1 MNHSLNAYYPTF
13 WGGHT
18 IGDNFDLNLK
28 IGRVVNQNFKTE
40 PTLPFYFQLG
50 YNRRF

>member
-1 MNHSLNAYYPTF
+1 MRKFCLWYSDGFSFRSKNS
-13 WGGHT
+13 
-18 IGDNFDLNLK
+18 LNLK
-28 IGRVVNQNFKTE
+28 IGRLINQNFKVE